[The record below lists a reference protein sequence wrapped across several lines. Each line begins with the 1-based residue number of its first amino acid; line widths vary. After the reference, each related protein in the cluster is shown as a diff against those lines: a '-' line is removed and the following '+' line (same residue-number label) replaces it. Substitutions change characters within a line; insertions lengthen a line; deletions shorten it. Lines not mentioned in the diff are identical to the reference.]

1 MGSFNVMAITVHKKS
16 RSKHVIKG
24 LKQTYILKKF
34 KIFKKF
40 NFKMLKYSVFLFL
53 SMFQGI
59 PAFIAPG
66 RISLAETLQPII
78 YNQQQ
83 AAQLKEVTFR
93 FQ

>member
-1 MGSFNVMAITVHKKS
+1 
-16 RSKHVIKG
+16 
-24 LKQTYILKKF
+24 
-34 KIFKKF
+34 
-40 NFKMLKYSVFLFL
+40 MLKYSVFLFL

-83 AAQLKEVTFR
+83 ADQLKEVTLI